1 MNRLSVRA
9 CGLAIFLWLLVPAGA
24 WAQSAISGLVRDTSG
39 AVMPGVTVE
48 AASPVLIEKVRS
60 VIC

>member
-1 MNRLSVRA
+1 MRAQAVVR
-9 CGLAIFLWLLVPAGA
+9 CGWLWAALLFLPATA
-24 WAQSAISGLVRDTSG
+24 SAQSAIAGTVTDNTG

-60 VIC
+60 V